1 MRNKLVK
8 NCNGYKVVREN
19 DNGTKTI
26 VAKIEKC
33 NKGYIKSIY
42 NESKKEWFTPKYFSW
57 FRTLKDVKRFYE
69 I

>member
-42 NESKKEWFTPKYFSW
+42 NESKKE
-57 FRTLKDVKRFYE
+57 
-69 I
+69 